1 MAPLPKGPRI
11 LAFLVLV
18 GVALAFWYVYRNPE
32 DRALDQFGR
41 TEAEGRY
48 ARLSDGNT
56 HYKVSGPDSGPP
68 VVLVHG
74 FSTPFY
80 IWDSTAIALS
90 RAGFRVLQY
99 DLFGRGFSDRPD
111 VIYDADLV
119 DRQLGE
125 IIDSV
130 GMRGPV
136 HLMGL
141 SYGGFV
147 TATFAGRHP
156 ERIRSLTFVDP
167 AAGDPDPLPWYVR
180 APVIGPLFWQTM
192 VMPGMA
198 GGQLADFRSPGEW
211 PDWPARYSVQMQF
224 KGLGRALRSTLIHGS
239 RVSLDSVYAT
249 VGKHAFPVGLIW
261 GKEDSVVP
269 IALAP
274 RVTGAIPRAEFH
286 TIERAAHLPHMERA
300 DTVNPM
306 MIGFLRRVDSMRML
320 GRALPGAGPT

>member
-1 MAPLPKGPRI
+1 MTPRPKGPR
-11 LAFLVLV
+11 AFAFFALV
-18 GVALAFWYVYRNPE
+18 GVAITAWYFYRNPE
-32 DRALDQFGR
+32 DRTLDQAGR
-41 TEAEGRY
+41 TEAEGRF

-56 HYKVSGPDSGPP
+56 HYTLSGPDSGPP

-80 IWDSTAIALS
+80 IWDSTAIAL
-90 RAGFRVLQY
+90 AGAGYRVLQY
-99 DLFGRGFSDRPD
+99 DLFGRGYSDRPD
-111 VIYDADLV
+111 LTYGADLV

-130 GMRGPV
+130 GIQGPV

-167 AAGDPDPLPWYVR
+167 AAGDANQVPWFIR
-180 APVIGPLFWQTM
+180 APVIGQLLWQSM
-192 VMPGMA
+192 VMPGMDS
-198 GGQLADFRSPGEW
+198 GQLSDFLSPGDW
-211 PDWPARYSVQMQF
+211 PDWPSRYRVQMQY
-224 KGLGRALRSTLIHGS
+224 KGLGRALRSTSIHLS
-239 RVSLDSVYAT
+239 SVSLDSVYAT
-249 VGKHAFPVGLIW
+249 LGKHAFPVELIW
-261 GKEDSVVP
+261 GKEDSVVS

-274 RVTGAIPRAEFH
+274 RVTGAIPRTEFH

-300 DTVNPM
+300 DTVNLIM
-306 MIGFLRRVDSMRML
+306 LGFLRRADSLR
-320 GRALPGAGPT
+320 GEP

>member
-1 MAPLPKGPRI
+1 MGA
-11 LAFLVLV
+11 V
-18 GVALAFWYVYRNPE
+18 LAFWYFFRNPE
-32 DRALDQFGR
+32 DRTLDQFAR
-41 TEAEGRY
+41 TEAEGRF

-56 HYKVSGPDSGPP
+56 HYKLSGPDSGPP

-74 FSTPFY
+74 FSTPYY
-80 IWDSTAIALS
+80 IWDSTAIAL
-90 RAGFRVLQY
+90 AGAGYRVLQY

-111 VIYDADLV
+111 VTYGADLV

-130 GMRGPV
+130 GIRGPV

-156 ERIRSLTFVDP
+156 ERIRSLTLVDP
-167 AAGDPDPLPWYVR
+167 AAGDAGPLPWYVR
-180 APVIGPLFWQTM
+180 APVLGHLVWQTL

-198 GGQLADFRSPGEW
+198 SGQLADFLYPGDW
-211 PDWPARYSVQMQF
+211 PDWPGRYEVQMQF
-224 KGLGRALRSTLIHGS
+224 KGLGRALRSTRMFGS
-239 RVSLDSVYAT
+239 TVSLDSVYAT
-249 VGKHAFPVGLIW
+249 LASHTFPVELIW
-261 GKEDSVVP
+261 GKEDSVVS

-274 RVTGAIPRAEFH
+274 RVTGPIPRAEFH

-300 DTVNPM
+300 DTVNP
-306 MIGFLRRVDSMRML
+306 ILLGFLRRVDSTRM
-320 GRALPGAGPT
+320 

>member
-1 MAPLPKGPRI
+1 MTSRPRGPR
-11 LAFLVLV
+11 LAVFFVLA
-18 GVALAFWYVYRNPE
+18 GAALAVWYFYRNPE
-32 DRALDQFGR
+32 KRTLDQFAR
-41 TEAEGRY
+41 TEAGGRF

-56 HYKVSGPDSGPP
+56 HYRLSGPDSGPP

-74 FSTPFY
+74 FSTPYY

-90 RAGFRVLQY
+90 GAGYRVLQY

-111 VIYDADLV
+111 LTYGADLV

-130 GMRGPV
+130 GIKGPV

-167 AAGDPDPLPWYVR
+167 AAGDAEQLPWYIR
-180 APVIGPLFWQTM
+180 MPVIGPLFWQSM
-192 VMPGMA
+192 VMPGMDS
-198 GGQLADFRSPGEW
+198 GQLSDFVAPGDW
-211 PDWPARYSVQMQF
+211 PDWPSRYRVQMQF
-224 KGLGRALRSTLIHGS
+224 KGLGRALRSTAIFESG
-239 RVSLDSVYAT
+239 VSLDSIYGT
-249 VGKHAFPVGLIW
+249 VGKQSFPVELIW
-261 GKEDSVVP
+261 GKEDSTVS

-274 RVTGAIPRAEFH
+274 FPF
-286 TIERAAHLPHMERA
+286 PSS
-300 DTVNPM
+300 P
-306 MIGFLRRVDSMRML
+306 FLS
-320 GRALPGAGPT
+320 